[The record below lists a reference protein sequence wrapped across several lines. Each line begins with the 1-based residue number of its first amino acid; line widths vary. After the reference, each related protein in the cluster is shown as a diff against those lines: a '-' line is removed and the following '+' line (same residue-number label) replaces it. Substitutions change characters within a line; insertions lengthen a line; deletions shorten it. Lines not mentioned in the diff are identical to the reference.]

1 MYGIIDI
8 GSNTIRLVLYIVRD
22 GKILPM
28 LNKKFTAGLAG
39 YIKKGHMSDKGK
51 EKLIEVL
58 LEFRHILTH
67 IKTAELFCI
76 ATAPLRNIDNTKEIS
91 AAVLKRTGFSLTVLS
106 GEEEALYDYYGA
118 MQSVQEPSGLVIDI
132 GGGSTE
138 FVFYA
143 DNTVKSVFSLPIGS
157 LTAYSTYV
165 KSILPNKKEEKLI
178 AEAIREA
185 AADLPKERPE
195 VICGVGGSI
204 RAAVKIYNELFEDTL
219 PAGRV
224 ELKKLQTLLKIPQ
237 GTLAKAI
244 LKVAPERIHTF
255 IPGLILLCTIAEM
268 WGITKISVSTSGVKE
283 GYLAARLQ
291 ERGVL

>member
-1 MYGIIDI
+1 
-8 GSNTIRLVLYIVRD
+8 
-22 GKILPM
+22 
-28 LNKKFTAGLAG
+28 
-39 YIKKGHMSDKGK
+39 
-51 EKLIEVL
+51 
-58 LEFRHILTH
+58 
-67 IKTAELFCI
+67 
-76 ATAPLRNIDNTKEIS
+76 
-91 AAVLKRTGFSLTVLS
+91 
-106 GEEEALYDYYGA
+106 

-157 LTAYSTYV
+157 LTAYTTYV
-165 KSILPNKKEEKLI
+165 KTILPSKKEEKLI

-237 GTLAKAI
+237 DTLAKAI
-244 LKVAPERIHTF
+244 LKVSPERIHTF
-255 IPGLILLCTIAEM
+255 IPGLILLCTVAEM
-268 WGITKISVSTSGVKE
+268 WDITKISVSTSGVTAQSMSKAVRLSFWAKCA
-283 GYLAARLQ
+283 LAFSVMARRNSSMRL
-291 ERGVL
+291 RWMVKPAASSWPP